1 MRPSLLNRT
10 APKGVVDTEHHS
22 RWPLI
27 FLQPK
32 FEPYLAKFSKD
43 FWANLAPTVGTYIGL
58 QPAWM
63 LGYGDWCGWRGS
75 NPRPLASEAN
85 TLSTE
90 LQPQR

>member
-43 FWANLAPTVGTYIGL
+43 FWANLAPTVGTYSWHLHRLATRMDAGL
-58 QPAWM
+58 W
-63 LGYGDWCGWRGS
+63 
-75 NPRPLASEAN
+75 
-85 TLSTE
+85 
-90 LQPQR
+90 